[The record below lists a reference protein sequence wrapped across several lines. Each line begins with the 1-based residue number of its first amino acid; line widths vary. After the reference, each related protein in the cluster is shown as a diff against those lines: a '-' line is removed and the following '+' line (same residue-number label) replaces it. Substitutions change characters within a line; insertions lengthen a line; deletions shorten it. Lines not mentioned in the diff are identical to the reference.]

1 MRDYIK
7 IVVLIFVIIPLV
19 ACGSITEG
27 LPTHEE
33 SSIVVVGDE
42 APDFTATLLSGES
55 VSLAALRGGEVL
67 LVLFSHECPDCKMFL
82 DDMQAAKAEFDEL
95 GVVILLVARD
105 GESGVVEAYMSE
117 NGYEFD
123 VVADPDR
130 AIYSLYATT
139 YVPRTYL
146 IDKEGYVVYATVE
159 YKPNYVKDILERQK
173 SDSRS

>member
-1 MRDYIK
+1 M
-7 IVVLIFVIIPLV
+7 FVIIPLV

-55 VSLAALRGGEVL
+55 VSLAALRGEEVL

-82 DDMQAAKAEFDEL
+82 DDMQASKSEFDEL
-95 GVVILLVARD
+95 GVRILAIERD
-105 GESGVVEAYMSE
+105 GDADEVTAYMAE

-123 VVADPDR
+123 VAVDDNR
-130 AIYSLYATT
+130 AIYNLYATT
-139 YVPRTYL
+139 YVPRAYL
-146 IDKEGYVVYATVE
+146 IDREGVVVCATIEYDASYVAQLLSCV
-159 YKPNYVKDILERQK
+159 PR
-173 SDSRS
+173 